1 MGRYKSKRRTTA
13 RPRTTARQS
22 AVDSQANLTKD
33 KLEVWMSNTS
43 DRTQVK
49 NFCHLQMKECIDRLK
64 NDTQKRSSSSIKKSC
79 KKQKELCIKTMMKKL
94 EKHSKKASLKK
105 KKKSRKKKK
114 SYREMVG
121 KSFRCKVV
129 GYHKN
134 GIQVEL
140 PNKKVKNIR
149 MGILS
154 PYEKFYPLGTI
165 VPVIKYPSHVTP
177 RSIAGKYSVAGWY
190 KPKKIKK

>member
-64 NDTQKRSSSSIKKSC
+64 NDTQKRSSSSVKRSC
-79 KKQKELCIKTMMKKL
+79 KKQKEICIKTMMDKL
-94 EKHSKKASLKK
+94 ERYSKASLKK
-105 KKKSRKKKK
+105 KKKSKRKKKK
-114 SYREMVG
+114 SR
-121 KSFRCKVV
+121 
-129 GYHKN
+129 
-134 GIQVEL
+134 
-140 PNKKVKNIR
+140 KKK
-149 MGILS
+149 
-154 PYEKFYPLGTI
+154 
-165 VPVIKYPSHVTP
+165 
-177 RSIAGKYSVAGWY
+177 RS
-190 KPKKIKK
+190 KK